1 MPLLTVEGGQA
12 RNLWGLTEDGQKPT
26 LLWRDRGASSGAAP
40 LATPQPFT
48 PLFYFG
54 REPDELLKSASD
66 EAQLD
71 WRSETIKSYL
81 PPLFQGE
88 IKP

>member
-1 MPLLTVEGGQA
+1 MLTAEGSRG
-12 RNLWGLTEDGQKPT
+12 RNLWGLTEDGQKPI
-26 LLWRDRGASSGAAP
+26 LLWRDRGATSGAPP
-40 LATPQPFT
+40 LVPPQPFT
-48 PLFYFG
+48 PLFYCG

-66 EAQLD
+66 RAQLD